1 MYRGYISETGHI
13 LINCWPK
20 NVIQQTIPRQGNT
33 SIIPKCMEVFSS
45 ECTRVEVSTEAG
57 CMYLKE
63 NLEFCMR
70 RDERGGSDGVPFS
83 PGVGNS
89 LEKQTAIL

>member
-1 MYRGYISETGHI
+1 MRWFSED
-13 LINCWPK
+13 L
-20 NVIQQTIPRQGNT
+20 
-33 SIIPKCMEVFSS
+33 SS
-45 ECTRVEVSTEAG
+45 ECTRFEVNTETG
-57 CMYLKE
+57 YMYLKE

-89 LEKQTAIL
+89 LENTASE

>member
-1 MYRGYISETGHI
+1 
-13 LINCWPK
+13 
-20 NVIQQTIPRQGNT
+20 
-33 SIIPKCMEVFSS
+33 MEVFSS

-89 LEKQTAIL
+89 LEKTDGHPMNCFMTAQLHKISLEISSFLRNECL